1 MSVASFHLDTRQF
14 DSQMQKLASVSTRTD
29 EEIITLNARDIL
41 RAIAYNSPKRTGN
54 MNSGWVPAWNALG
67 APGTPNTRGRKP
79 RKSEARRYVP
89 EGSFIDGRKTSAK
102 FFEFVNT
109 SHYIQRTGAK
119 YNYPYAV
126 AAKTGFMRKAEAE
139 IAGKFEKRIEA
150 QYRKA
155 MRG

>member
-1 MSVASFHLDTRQF
+1 MSVASFQLDTSRF
-14 DSQMQKLASVSTRTD
+14 DSQMRKLASVSTRTD
-29 EEIITLNARDIL
+29 EEIITLNAIDIL
-41 RAIAYNSPKRTGN
+41 KSIAYNSPKRTGN
-54 MNSGWVPAWNALG
+54 MNKGWLPAWNALG
-67 APGTPNTRGRKP
+67 APGTPNTRG
-79 RKSEARRYVP
+79 KSAGRAAGRRYVAD
-89 EGSFIDGRKTSAK
+89 GSFVDGRSESVK

-119 YNYPYAV
+119 YNYPYPV

-139 IAGKFEKRIEA
+139 ISAKFEKRITA